1 MLKPNNQE
9 KPKVVSNTVGKK
21 PGVKVPG
28 KGGIKPQFTK
38 ATQALAPNQPFLNLV
53 DAQKKRNTP
62 RVSVG
67 TAFMKSGGTAMPYR
81 TAQEGNMGLPLGG
94 MPPPPPSADMVSPEM
109 AEEAKSLGIEVAPPG
124 ATAEE
129 VADDQLVLLSEGEL
143 VVPANVVRF
152 HGLSQYE
159 KMRKTALQGLDEMQ
173 ANGQIVST
181 QENPMPEGLVKPID
195 ERKGGGTSIGET
207 VVTSKRD
214 GGGGP
219 SFGGGRSGMLGDP
232 YASFDP
238 GDRYAGSDMYEPS
251 VVDANLDTNIDVS
264 IDPSALE
271 RAVAQVPS
279 ALFPP
284 AYKNALMMALRAG
297 MPAKQKIMRGGGR
310 PRSAPR
316 QKPR

>member
-1 MLKPNNQE
+1 MTKP
-9 KPKVVSNTVGKK
+9 P
-21 PGVKVPG
+21 
-28 KGGIKPQFTK
+28 KPQFTK

-62 RVSVG
+62 RVPVG

-264 IDPSALE
+264 IDPGDAPAIGRAL
-271 RAVAQVPS
+271 AQVPS
-279 ALFPP
+279 NLLPP
-284 AYKNALMMALRAG
+284 AYKDALMRA
-297 MPAKQKIMRGGGR
+297 MKSEMDIKQRLMRSLGR
-310 PRSAPR
+310 VARPNMKK

>member
-28 KGGIKPQFTK
+28 KGGINPQFTK
-38 ATQALAPNQPFLNLV
+38 DTQFANPVTHFANLEK
-53 DAQKKRNTP
+53 QRNRP
-62 RVSVG
+62 RVPVG
-67 TAFMKSGGTAMPYR
+67 TTFMKSGGTAIPYR